1 MSSTPVPSNWDRSG
15 VVAPLNNMSVT
26 GTPHD
31 TWVLDSGTTSHMS
44 SDDGILHL
52 TPFRS
57 PYHVMVGNSSSV
69 PISRS
74 HRTSIHTPSGST
86 FHLNNVLIVSSL
98 AHNLIS
104 IRKFTRTTLVLSNL
118 TPLVFSVKDL
128 QTKSAILRCNSASDL
143 YPFQPPQRGDVPSA
157 FVSTIV
163 PTSLWLRRLG
173 HPDCE
178 AIASLLPS
186 SLISCNKVDHCTCH
200 ACQLGKARIFLAP
213 VLMLGQARMP
223 CVASL
228 SISLLCVF
236 AEHMVGLT
244 IASEYWSQPRLTIDM
259 ACRSRE

>member
-118 TPLVFSVKDL
+118 TPLVFLPRTSK
-128 QTKSAILRCNSASDL
+128 LRVRFFA
-143 YPFQPPQRGDVPSA
+143 A
-157 FVSTIV
+157 IV
-163 PTSLWLRRLG
+163 PVIFTLSNPPNVATSPQPSCPL
-173 HPDCE
+173 
-178 AIASLLPS
+178 SYLPR
-186 SLISCNKVDHCTCH
+186 CGFDV
-200 ACQLGKARIFLAP
+200 
-213 VLMLGQARMP
+213 
-223 CVASL
+223 
-228 SISLLCVF
+228 
-236 AEHMVGLT
+236 
-244 IASEYWSQPRLTIDM
+244 
-259 ACRSRE
+259 